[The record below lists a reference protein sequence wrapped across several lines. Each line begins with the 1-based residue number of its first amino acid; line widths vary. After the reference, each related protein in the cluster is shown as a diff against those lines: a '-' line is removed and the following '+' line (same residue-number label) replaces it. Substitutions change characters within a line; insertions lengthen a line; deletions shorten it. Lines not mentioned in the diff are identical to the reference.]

1 MTTGLG
7 EERMRNYLLTGVAAV
22 ALSGFVAAQAN
33 ATAVTTGVWYEF
45 GFGTDSGSPLTGCA
59 GLGCVPAVNAPGG
72 APIVLVGSPAWTITS
87 TTPLRLTVQDLF
99 EPIDQYQMFNQG
111 ASLGLTSVPSNNP
124 DLTCSNDI
132 IACIASPGN
141 SHGTFILAAGADSLT
156 GDRLCTTNCVAGAAV
171 FELDPVPAPK
181 LSPLPVL
188 GAVVLGVAFK
198 LLGWVRRRDVNP
210 DAVA

>member
-1 MTTGLG
+1 
-7 EERMRNYLLTGVAAV
+7 MRNYLLTGVAAV

-45 GFGTDSGSPLTGCA
+45 GFNTASGSPLISGA
-59 GLGCVPAVNAPGG
+59 GFVPLVNAPGG
-72 APIVLVGSPAWTITS
+72 APIVQVGTPAWTITS

-99 EPIDQYQMFNQG
+99 EPIDQFQMFNQG
-111 ASLGLTSVPSNNP
+111 ASLGLTSAPSNNT
-124 DLTCSNDI
+124 DLNCSNDI

-141 SHGTFILAAGADSLT
+141 SRGTFILAAGAESLT
-156 GDRLCTTNCVAGAAV
+156 GDRLCTNCVAGAAV

-188 GAVVLGVAFK
+188 GAVVLGLAFK

>member
-1 MTTGLG
+1 LITG
-7 EERMRNYLLTGVAAV
+7 A
-22 ALSGFVAAQAN
+22 
-33 ATAVTTGVWYEF
+33 
-45 GFGTDSGSPLTGCA
+45 GTEL
-59 GLGCVPAVNAPGG
+59 AVNAPGG
-72 APIVLVGSPAWTITS
+72 APIVQVGSPAWTITS

-99 EPIDQYQMFNQG
+99 EPIDQFQMFNQG
-111 ASLGLTSVPSNNP
+111 ANLGLTSAPSNNT
-124 DLTCSNDI
+124 DINCMGDI

-141 SHGTFILAAGADSLT
+141 SRGTFILAAGAESLT
-156 GDRLCTTNCVAGAAV
+156 GDRLCTNCVGGAAV

-188 GAVVLGVAFK
+188 GAVVLGLAFK